1 MNQWTRRFGFPALL
15 LMALAGRCF
24 AAAPPVETFYKALA
38 YPQMVLS
45 PSGKYIAALYPANG
59 TTNLV
64 VIDIAGRN
72 SKALSGFSPPVEVV
86 DVGWD
91 TDDRLIYGFDAR
103 APSGAWV
110 YNVAAVNRDG
120 KNPLMLVDNLRNN
133 ATRYVNEQLVD
144 WTLDDPNS
152 ILLASDQENESFPSV
167 YEVNTTSA
175 WHAMESAAASSRQ
188 VFSTRRTK
196 IVPAP
201 GRKCQYVADNA
212 GVVRLCATHET
223 NGARRLLYR
232 AKDGGEWTTIAEY
245 IDPAKFFGALGFAPD
260 NRTLYVLSNRDRDTI
275 ALFEFDPDT
284 QKIGRLIFEA
294 PGLDLDHAIWS
305 ADHRQ
310 LTGVSY
316 FDSQTRVH
324 YFDAHTA
331 QLQKDLQEVFPG
343 DAVGIQNFS
352 QDGKKAIVLVTNE
365 RTPGKYYLYD
375 EAKQT
380 VEILAARAPWIDP
393 KQMSAVK
400 AISYKAR
407 DGLEISAYLTIP
419 NGKEPKKLPLI
430 VYPHGGPYAI
440 REIGTWDPDAQF
452 LASRGYAVL
461 QMNFRGSGGYG
472 TKFRAA
478 GYREWGGK
486 MQDDVTDAV
495 QWAVNSGVAD
505 AERVCIFGASY
516 GGYAALM
523 GAAMTPE
530 LYKCAISY
538 SGVTDLVTLFQPRV
552 AVAGFHS
559 DRSPEEIEY
568 WNRVMG
574 DRRDTTYLRERSP
587 VANAA
592 KIRAPVFIAH
602 GEQDLIVPFA
612 NATDMRDALVQ
623 AHKTVEF
630 FSRPDEGHGFDQE
643 ANQIAL
649 FTQIE
654 QFLQKYNPA
663 DK

>member
-1 MNQWTRRFGFPALL
+1 
-15 LMALAGRCF
+15 MALAGRCF

-45 PSGKYIAALYPANG
+45 PGGKYIAALYPANG

-64 VIDIAGRN
+64 VIDIVGKT
-72 SKALSGFSPPVEVV
+72 SKALSGFKPPVEVV

-144 WTLDDPNS
+144 WTLNDPNS
-152 ILLASDQENESFPSV
+152 ILMASDQENESFPSV

-175 WHAMESAAASSRQ
+175 WHTMESAAASSRQ

-201 GRKCQYVADNA
+201 GRKCEYVADNA
-212 GVVRLCATHET
+212 GVVRLCTTHEM

-232 AKDGGEWTTIAEY
+232 ASNGGEWTPIAEY
-245 IDPAKFFGALGFAPD
+245 IDPAKILRALGFAPD
-260 NRTLYVLSNRDRDTI
+260 NHTLYVVSNRDRDTI

-294 PGLDLDHAIWS
+294 PDLDLANAIWS

-310 LTGVSY
+310 LIGVSY
-316 FDSQTRVH
+316 YDSQTRVH

-352 QDGKKAIVLVTNE
+352 KDGKTAIVLVTNE

-380 VEILAARAPWIDP
+380 VEILAARAPWVDP

-400 AISYKAR
+400 AISYTAR
-407 DGLEISAYLTIP
+407 DGLEISGYLTMP
-419 NGKEPKKLPLI
+419 NGKEPKKLPFI
-430 VYPHGGPYAI
+430 VYPHGGPYGI
-440 REIGTWDPDAQF
+440 REISGWDQDAQF

-472 TKFRAA
+472 TKFREA
-478 GYREWGGK
+478 GNREWGGK

-505 AERVCIFGASY
+505 ADRVCIFGASY

-530 LYKCAISY
+530 LYKCVISY

-552 AVAGFHS
+552 VVAGFHA
-559 DRSPEEIEY
+559 DRSPEEVEF

-574 DRRDTTYLRERSP
+574 NRRDTAYLRERSP

-602 GEQDLIVPFA
+602 GEQDLIVPFS
-612 NATDMRDALVQ
+612 NATDMRNALEQ